1 MGALLCLSVVL
12 GGLEWVRRQQLEAG
26 LKDEEGHAAVG
37 AGAILGLSWCIPHVP
52 VGMLRGGR
60 ASPLTEIS

>member
-12 GGLEWVRRQQLEAG
+12 GGLEWVRKQQLEAG

-37 AGAILGLSWCIPHVP
+37 AGAILGLSWCIPHEP
-52 VGMLRGGR
+52 VGILRGGC
-60 ASPLTEIS
+60 ASPLTELS